1 MCRHLSRR
9 LCQSMCRAPPDSTA
23 IKSQRDFAFAVKN
36 RRRRTTESDV
46 ACPKMLFAMDQNR
59 PLFSDARADPIC
71 TLDLLGED
79 TSEPN
84 PPSLELLVPGFVAAV
99 VNRNAFAVA
108 QQNDIAFLAND
119 RKQTIDLFLSRND

>member
-23 IKSQRDFAFAVKN
+23 IKSQRDFAFAVKD
-36 RRRRTTESDV
+36 RRRRTTEIDV

-71 TLDLLGED
+71 TLDLLRPHAP
-79 TSEPN
+79 EPN
-84 PPSLELLVPGFVAAV
+84 PQFLELFIPGFVPAV

-108 QQNDIAFLAND
+108 
-119 RKQTIDLFLSRND
+119 

>member
-1 MCRHLSRR
+1 M
-9 LCQSMCRAPPDSTA
+9 AV
-23 IKSQRDFAFAVKN
+23 AVKD
-36 RRRRTTESDV
+36 RRRRTTEVDV

-79 TSEPN
+79 TSGPN
-84 PPSLELLVPGFVAAV
+84 SPSLELLVPGFVAAV

-119 RKQTIDLFLSRND
+119 RKQTIDLFLS

>member
-1 MCRHLSRR
+1 
-9 LCQSMCRAPPDSTA
+9 
-23 IKSQRDFAFAVKN
+23 
-36 RRRRTTESDV
+36 
-46 ACPKMLFAMDQNR
+46 MLFAMDQNR

-79 TSEPN
+79 TSGPN
-84 PPSLELLVPGFVAAV
+84 SPSLELLVPGFVAAV

-119 RKQTIDLFLSRND
+119 RKQTIDLFLS